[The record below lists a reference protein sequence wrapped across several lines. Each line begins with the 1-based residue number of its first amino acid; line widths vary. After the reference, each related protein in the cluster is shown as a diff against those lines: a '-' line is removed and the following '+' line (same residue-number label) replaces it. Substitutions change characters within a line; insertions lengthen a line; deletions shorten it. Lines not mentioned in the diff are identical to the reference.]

1 MDFEEVPSFE
11 KLFKV
16 NINIFRLNKEK
27 IALPDYK
34 SRCLFFICNAKLDEM
49 NLIIYEGQ

>member
-1 MDFEEVPSFE
+1 MDLSIKQKDVKEMDLKEVPSFE

-16 NINIFRLNKEK
+16 NMNIFRLNKEK

-34 SRCLFFICNAKLDEM
+34 SRCSF
-49 NLIIYEGQ
+49 